1 MVTVRF
7 AGWLVV
13 GGVVVL
19 AGLGIAC
26 SKSTG
31 DPAGGGAPAA
41 AAVAPAGAASD
52 FDRKWAALA
61 STDVQ
66 AFYVED
72 DRGEGLMGNV
82 RRSHRSQKL
91 SLLSQ
96 PKPTPAALDPNAMP
110 EMPSPEAVEET
121 IRQNLA
127 GVRACYLR
135 LSRGGDQRSGKAIVS
150 FQIGAGGD
158 VQNTRVEAPAFD
170 GTALPSCVMGLV
182 SHWAFPKSLK
192 GGLAISYPFVF
203 VGG

>member
-1 MVTVRF
+1 MGR
-7 AGWLVV
+7 L
-13 GGVVVL
+13 L
-19 AGLGIAC
+19 ALLIAAALPLSAC
-26 SKSTG
+26 SKASA
-31 DPAGGGAPAA
+31 PSAGSAPAA
-41 AAVAPAGAASD
+41 PASD

-61 STDVQ
+61 ATEVE

-82 RRSHRSQKL
+82 RRSRRSSQKL
-91 SLLSQ
+91 ALVTPP
-96 PKPTPAALDPNAMP
+96 PKAVLDPNAP
-110 EMPSPEAVEET
+110 PVEPSPEEVEQV

-150 FQIGAGGD
+150 FQIGARGD
-158 VQNTRVEAPAFD
+158 VQNTRVDAPAFD

-182 SHWAFPKSLK
+182 SHWAFPKSVK

>member
-1 MVTVRF
+1 MGR
-7 AGWLVV
+7 L
-13 GGVVVL
+13 L
-19 AGLGIAC
+19 ALLIAAALPLAAC
-26 SKSTG
+26 SKASAPSAAT
-31 DPAGGGAPAA
+31 APAA
-41 AAVAPAGAASD
+41 PSSD

-61 STDVQ
+61 ATEVE

-82 RRSHRSQKL
+82 RRSRRGSQKL
-91 SLLSQ
+91 ALVTPP
-96 PKPTPAALDPNAMP
+96 PKAVLDPNAPP
-110 EMPSPEAVEET
+110 EEPSPEEVEQV

-158 VQNTRVEAPAFD
+158 VQNTRVDAPAFD

-182 SHWAFPKSLK
+182 SHWAFPKSVK